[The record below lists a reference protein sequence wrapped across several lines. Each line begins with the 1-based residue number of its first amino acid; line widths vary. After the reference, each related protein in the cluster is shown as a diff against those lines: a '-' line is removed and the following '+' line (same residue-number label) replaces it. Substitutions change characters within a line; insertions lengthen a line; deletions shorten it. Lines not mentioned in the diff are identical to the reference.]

1 MNVKQA
7 TFTHMPKTN
16 LQQQILIDALPSKVW
31 KVLTNPD
38 YIDQYLVEG
47 TVESKWIEGSPIT
60 LVNKNEGRTETEQKG
75 KILQVV
81 PGVLLKYN
89 LLEET
94 SRSFI
99 NMTYQLI
106 PAEEGIELKFKCE
119 GFADNEE
126 NYVFR
131 VQQTKLL
138 LQKIKWLAEYS

>member
-1 MNVKQA
+1 
-7 TFTHMPKTN
+7 MPKTN

-47 TVESKWIEGSPIT
+47 TVESKWTEGSAIT
-60 LVNKNEGRTETEQKG
+60 LVHKEKG
-75 KILQVV
+75 KTQEQHKGNILQVV

-89 LLEET
+89 LLEES
-94 SRSFI
+94 SRNLV

-106 PAEEGIELKFKCE
+106 PAEDGIELKFKCE
-119 GFADNEE
+119 GFTDNDE